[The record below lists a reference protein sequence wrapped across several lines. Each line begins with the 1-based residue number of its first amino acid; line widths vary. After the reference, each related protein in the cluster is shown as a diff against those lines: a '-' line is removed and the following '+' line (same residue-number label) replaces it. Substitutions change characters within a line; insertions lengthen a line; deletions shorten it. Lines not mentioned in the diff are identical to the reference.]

1 MKVRL
6 NAAISASLMVA
17 GFALS
22 ASFLSATEQQNTK
35 KHVCTE
41 TNAQS
46 LATPAN
52 ACGSNGNPCVV
63 DVKRTGGSVSVTPS
77 IQGGKS
83 NPIFSVQAGTTVV
96 WESTQKDTGFVI
108 DFGSSSPFDRGAII
122 GGSDRSVS
130 VVATKPGCYRYSAGA
145 CVAGAIDGMC
155 NSVDVEFVVT
165 PATK

>member
-1 MKVRL
+1 MKVQL
-6 NAAISASLMVA
+6 NTAISASLLVA

-22 ASFLSATEQQNTK
+22 AGFLHATEQQNTK

-41 TNAQS
+41 SNAQS

-52 ACGSNGNPCVV
+52 ACGSNANPCVV
-63 DVKRTGGSVSVTPS
+63 DVKRTGNSVSVAPT
-77 IQGGKS
+77 IQSGKS
-83 NPIFSVQAGTTVV
+83 NPLFSVQVGTTVT

-108 DFGSSSPFDRGAII
+108 DFGPSSPFDRGAII

-145 CVAGAIDGMC
+145 CAAGAIYGMC
-155 NSVDVEFVVT
+155 NSADVELVVT
-165 PATK
+165 PASK

>member
-6 NAAISASLMVA
+6 SGSISASLMVA
-17 GFALS
+17 TVALS
-22 ASFLSATEQQNTK
+22 AGVLSATEQQNTK

-41 TNAQS
+41 TNPQS

-52 ACGSNGNPCVV
+52 ACGSKGNPCVV
-63 DVKRTGGSVSVTPS
+63 DVKRTGGSVSVTPTIES
-77 IQGGKS
+77 GKS
-83 NPIFSVQAGTTVV
+83 DPLFSVQVGTTVV

-108 DFGSSSPFDRGAII
+108 DFGSSSPFNRGAII

-155 NSVDVEFVVT
+155 NSADVELVVT
-165 PATK
+165 PAAK

>member
-1 MKVRL
+1 MKVWA
-6 NAAISASLMVA
+6 NVAVSAGLVVI

-22 ASFLSATEQQNTK
+22 AGFLNANAQQNAK
-35 KHVCTE
+35 KHACTE
-41 TNAQS
+41 TSTQS
-46 LATPAN
+46 LATSAN

-63 DVKRTGGSVSVTPS
+63 DVKRSGRSVSVSPT
-77 IQGGKS
+77 IQSGKS
-83 NPIFSVQAGTTVV
+83 NPIFSVQVGTTVT

-108 DFGSSSPFDRGAII
+108 DFGPSSPFDRGAII

-155 NSVDVEFVVT
+155 NSADAELVVT
-165 PATK
+165 PASK